1 MEQRPWHGLYDPD
14 VPVDV
19 SWESMPLDHLLR
31 RSASRH
37 PRRPALVFFDKA
49 VTFAELDATVDAAAA
64 GLQRLGVAPGDRVSV
79 FMPNCPQLVIAYEAI
94 WRCGA
99 IVVPANPLYT
109 AAEFAHQTVDAG
121 SKVAIALSMLYDRVR
136 DARPATALEHVVVTN
151 IKEYFKGPTRAL
163 FTLVRERRGGHRV
176 DVSAETGTVE
186 WKDLVA
192 GGTPDPPEV
201 DPAATAVLM
210 YTGGTTGVPKAA
222 RLSHDNLMA
231 NLEQVAAFA
240 PGLRDGEEVVLTALP
255 LTHSYSI
262 TVAMNQAMARG
273 FTQVLV
279 PDPRDLVTILKV
291 IDTHRPTVFPGVPTL
306 YGAIAR
312 HRHVVSGKYDVS
324 SVAYCISGA
333 AALAPDIQ
341 RAFEEVTSARLVEG
355 YGLSEASPV
364 THCNPL
370 GGRTKPGMIGVPVPG
385 TDCRIVD
392 EDTETRVL
400 GSGER
405 GVLCVS
411 GPQVMAGYW
420 NRDDDTAEALRTD
433 DAGKVWL
440 HTGDVAVMDPD
451 GSFRIVDRKKDMI
464 LAAGGFNVYP
474 REVEDALMEH
484 PAVREVGVI
493 GVPVGS
499 SDQRVKAFVALHDGE
514 QLTAGELAAFARER
528 LARFKV
534 PREVEFRD
542 DLPKSFVGKVLRR
555 ELAAAERDA
564 EQQDP

>member
-1 MEQRPWHGLYDPD
+1 M
-14 VPVDV
+14 
-19 SWESMPLDHLLR
+19 
-31 RSASRH
+31 
-37 PRRPALVFFDKA
+37 
-49 VTFAELDATVDAAAA
+49 
-64 GLQRLGVAPGDRVSV
+64 
-79 FMPNCPQLVIAYEAI
+79 
-94 WRCGA
+94 
-99 IVVPANPLYT
+99 
-109 AAEFAHQTVDAG
+109 
-121 SKVAIALSMLYDRVR
+121 
-136 DARPATALEHVVVTN
+136 
-151 IKEYFKGPTRAL
+151 
-163 FTLVRERRGGHRV
+163 
-176 DVSAETGTVE
+176 
-186 WKDLVA
+186 
-192 GGTPDPPEV
+192 
-201 DPAATAVLM
+201 
-210 YTGGTTGVPKAA
+210 
-222 RLSHDNLMA
+222 
-231 NLEQVAAFA
+231 
-240 PGLRDGEEVVLTALP
+240 
-255 LTHSYSI
+255 
-262 TVAMNQAMARG
+262 
-273 FTQVLV
+273 
-279 PDPRDLVTILKV
+279 
-291 IDTHRPTVFPGVPTL
+291 
-306 YGAIAR
+306 
-312 HRHVVSGKYDVS
+312 
-324 SVAYCISGA
+324 
-333 AALAPDIQ
+333 
-341 RAFEEVTSARLVEG
+341 
-355 YGLSEASPV
+355 